1 MSAFVASALE
11 IIAQIY
17 GLKLSEPSRVC
28 GVMGVAS
35 EIDILCIK
43 AQSLSPNTKPSKS
56 SSIAISTIYSLQAE
70 GQ

>member
-11 IIAQIY
+11 IISQIY
-17 GLKLSEPSRVC
+17 GLKLSEPSGVC

-43 AQSLSPNTKPSKS
+43 VQSLSPNTKPSKS
-56 SSIAISTIYSLQAE
+56 S
-70 GQ
+70 